1 MIAWYHQL
9 EDATSAVEVVSIA
22 RDYLAS
28 WTPHELSKLP
38 QSVRPGKLRDASDI
52 ELLHEALIDEF
63 RTSQA
68 SGEELARLQ
77 ELTSFVV
84 RATQRIAELG
94 NAEAAGGTA
103 GGSPAT
109 GPMKAA
115 RPREG

>member
-9 EDATSAVEVVSIA
+9 EDANSSVEVVGIA

-28 WTPHELSKLP
+28 WTPHDISRLP
-38 QSVRPGKLRDASDI
+38 QNVRPGKLRDASDI
-52 ELLHEALIDEF
+52 ELLHEALIDEY

-84 RATQRIAELG
+84 RAAQRIAELG
-94 NAEAAGGTA
+94 TKDTAGGGA

-109 GPMKAA
+109 GPMKSA
-115 RPREG
+115 RPRDG